1 MKTKMIQLFTSYKE
15 PRLGTDSSDE
25 LSLKPLTLHDPSRS
39 PTGRYMTKSFVSQP
53 KFEYTSQ
60 DVVDSFSMNEKD
72 NYDELYSPAT
82 ESVILSPDITGSSFV
97 NLYET
102 NIGERERIKQDIY
115 CYGRQ
120 IFLLKW
126 ITFLALDS

>member
-1 MKTKMIQLFTSYKE
+1 MIQLFSSYNGPK
-15 PRLGTDSSDE
+15 LGTDNGDE
-25 LSLKPLTLHDPSRS
+25 LSLKPLALQDPNRS
-39 PTGRYMTKSFVSQP
+39 PTGRYVTKNFISRP

-60 DVVDSFSMNEKD
+60 DVIDSSSMNEKD

-97 NLYET
+97 NLYES
-102 NIGERERIKQDIY
+102 NIGEQERINQDIF

-120 IFLLKW
+120 IFFIEIDYL
-126 ITFLALDS
+126 

>member
-39 PTGRYMTKSFVSQP
+39 PTGRYVTKSFVSRP

-60 DVVDSFSMNEKD
+60 DVVDGFSMNETD